1 MVCGKFNNYF
11 FNYSYVYLY
20 YINARST
27 FFPLRHVAQLDNSG
41 GFAAALPAA
50 AVRTAR
56 AVQKVYALRTDA
68 CHGAELEIPKDVD
81 VQL

>member
-1 MVCGKFNNYF
+1 MGKIQQLF
-11 FNYSYVYLY
+11 FQLFIYLY

-27 FFPLRHVAQLDNSG
+27 FFPFRHVAQLDNSG

-56 AVQKVYALRTDA
+56 AVQEVYALRTDA
-68 CHGAELEIPKDVD
+68 CHGAELEIPEDFD